1 MRYKKYAWMRELIL
15 IMSIVLLAL
24 MLRKYLLPLH
34 SIDYDKFV
42 SLWYVF
48 IKTHG
53 GMQSLRYNFSGY
65 NEPYLYLLVISTH
78 LPLLQISA
86 IKSISIFFDF
96 TLAAF
101 VYLIVR
107 MKYEQSYLPI
117 VAGLIVLFLPTIF
130 INSAFWAQ
138 CDSIYTTFLLGS
150 LYFFLRE
157 KPFWACIFFGVAFAF
172 KLQAIFFFPLL
183 FVLWLMGEMR
193 LRYFLAIPLV
203 YVLSIFPAYLYGR
216 KFTDMLEL
224 YFVQTTFPNLLSMN
238 APNLFVLIRV
248 PLQQFSPWKHV
259 GVLLAVATVLILC
272 FVVLASKK
280 KMTNEIMLK
289 LALIFALL
297 MPFLLPEMHERYFYI
312 ADVLSLIYAFY
323 FPKYFYIPILVQ
335 FCSLESYMP
344 FIMNKTVIDLAYLAL
359 LMLAIIVLTTYDLI
373 KNLWPALPQFKHIL
387 PPASSV

>member
-1 MRYKKYAWMRELIL
+1 
-15 IMSIVLLAL
+15 
-24 MLRKYLLPLH
+24 MLRKYLLPIH

-53 GMQSLRYNFSGY
+53 GMRALRYNFSGY

-78 LPLLQISA
+78 LPLLQITA
-86 IKSISIFFDF
+86 IKSISIFFDL

-101 VYLIVR
+101 VALIVR
-107 MKYEQSYLPI
+107 IKYEQSYLPI

-130 INSAFWAQ
+130 INSALWAQ

-150 LYFFLRE
+150 LYFFLRK
-157 KPFWACIFFGVAFAF
+157 KPFWACVFFGLAFAF
-172 KLQAIFFFPLL
+172 KLQAIFFLPLL
-183 FVLWLMGEMR
+183 FVLWLMGEIR

-216 KFTDMLEL
+216 KFTDMLKL
-224 YFVQTTFPNLLSMN
+224 YFVQTTFPNMLSMN

-248 PLQQFSPWKHV
+248 PLEEFSPWKHV
-259 GVLLAVATVLILC
+259 GILLAVAAVLILC

-280 KMTNEIMLK
+280 KMTNELILK
-289 LALIFALL
+289 LALIFVLL

-344 FIMNKTVIDLAYLAL
+344 FIMDQTVINLAYLAL
-359 LMLAIIVLTTYDLI
+359 LMLAIIVLITYDLI
-373 KNLWPALPQFKHIL
+373 KTLWPALPQSKHIV
-387 PPASSV
+387 PPASPV